1 MAGGG
6 AARGAASAPAG
17 VGDRRRQLWSGCLV
31 HSRQDDGVLDAEQL
45 RDGRLDRVVRHRLA
59 VRCGKRAARR
69 LWSEVARLGGRQRP
83 GLRLRLGIQTQR
95 NAPSYNSTPC
105 PCAHAACLSATRRE
119 RCTPR
124 SPPPGQHQASTSS
137 TTPWPHLHY
146 LRRLTVVDGLRI
158 HRRAHM
164 GQAGG
169 CLVRMCVS
177 FCLRFSDLNAIF
189 VCFFSCRR
197 AC

>member
-45 RDGRLDRVVRHRLA
+45 RDGRLDRVVRHRS

-83 GLRLRLGIQTQR
+83 GANQKEGSKP
-95 NAPSYNSTPC
+95 NAMHRVTTRHRAR
-105 PCAHAACLSATRRE
+105 AHMPPVSPRRAG
-119 RCTPR
+119 RGAH
-124 SPPPGQHQASTSS
+124 PGAHRQASTRPRPALLPLRLTS
-137 TTPWPHLHY
+137 TTCDAL
-146 LRRLTVVDGLRI
+146 VNGLGT

-177 FCLRFSDLNAIF
+177 FCLRFSDLNASF